1 MARADYF
8 DDIQNLYIAYY
19 QRPADPEG
27 LVYWADRLDAA
38 GGDMTAIINAFATSA
53 ESTALYGDINS
64 DTISDVVTDIY
75 QALFGRAPESEGLN
89 YYVNGFN
96 AGTFTAGTIALDI
109 LNGAQNDDRLAINNK
124 VEAAMQFTQVLDP
137 DLDALELQGTYEGD
151 ADAQAGR
158 EFLAQV
164 THDPTTQ
171 YTDTALVEYIQTNIA
186 DTGDPILE
194 QISGQTF
201 TLTAGADAPE
211 STAGNDTYVAS
222 EATLSSADVL
232 DGGDGIDTLR
242 YASSGAAA
250 VSEAGFEASN
260 IEIVQ
265 VTSDATGGT
274 TFDVTGVSD
283 LQTLRNFNSSEDLT
297 LTGMNALPDV
307 ELVSVGSA
315 GAGAPDPTPDTTL
328 VFDAA
333 VVAGSA
339 DELNLVLDTNLNVDG
354 TGIGALTAQGIEV
367 VNVTTQNGA
376 SIIDTIVSA
385 QLETVNV
392 VGDQDLTIQN
402 NLVGA
407 TTIAAGTFTGNLSV
421 VADSGAQ
428 DVEVTGGTGDDRADF
443 SNAWDLNDAFDG
455 GEGTDTLGLTY
466 GVAST
471 IAAANS
477 GTATNVEILDVTTAA
492 NVNGTIDMDNFASVE
507 KVIFNAGINT
517 GVTATVDDAVTGLE
531 VEVDVDAAATGNL
544 VVDLKTDGAADE
556 LTITLDNIDAGDAI
570 ASIDAADAETLTISA
585 KDVTVTGNG
594 DVTITTL
601 TAGDATTLNLSGD
614 ADITIGNTVDPATP
628 VLAAINASTATGDV
642 TISNTNTA
650 AAGATITLGSGDD
663 QLWVATSNGA
673 DTITLGDGE
682 DVVAYNTV
690 AQSDRD
696 MDVITDFV
704 SGTDQLNLSYNAA
717 GVAVNW
723 GAGNFVASNQFVGNY
738 ATFAQA
744 QGALDGTVVS
754 VVFQQDEQILWL
766 DADANGTLDNND
778 FRVQLDGVTSV
789 TAADLG
795 FAAGNTI
802 TLEAPGAVVNA
813 TTMTNA
819 TDVSTNNDDT
829 INTVVAN
836 LTAATNVDGLF
847 GTDTLNVTDAITAPF
862 DFNIPTIAN
871 VEVFNL
877 TQGSTA
883 NVTAKNGA
891 GIETNAGAAAIVTL
905 GTGGQEFNGSA
916 DDDTLTLAAGAGLTD
931 TADMGDGDDVVTGS
945 LAGDSDVDLGD
956 GTNIFN
962 SGGAGDDTVTGG
974 AGVDT
979 FNFGRAGML
988 DNNDEID
995 GAGGNDILNATD
1007 TFAATDLDG
1016 VSNVETINLT
1026 LTAASVITSVNDLVA
1041 AGENVTINHLGG
1053 ANALTFTGTAE
1064 TDGAFTFNASAA
1076 AAADIITG
1084 GDGDDTFNYALN
1096 TGNVTLT
1103 GGDGDDTFNM
1113 GDNLTVADI
1122 INGGLGND
1130 VLNVGDDSGLPVTDL
1145 DGVTNVETINIV
1157 NTGASTY
1164 QPAAGVIAAGETL
1177 TINAAGGG
1185 AAVTLDL
1192 ANETDGRVIYT
1203 GTNFGDTLIL
1213 SGAND
1218 AATIDTFTLGTG
1230 ADTVDLVTNATNTVA
1245 NLAGVDEVANF
1256 NVAGGDV
1263 IDVTNVGATLY
1274 AVNVD
1279 TAEIGDFVAKANAA
1293 LAASGVTAAAA
1304 AAGDIFQVTV
1314 GDGGMAGTYVI
1325 SNDIAGSLVS
1335 AADEII
1341 QLTGTIGTIT
1351 NAEFV

>member
-443 SNAWDLNDAFDG
+443 SNGWDLNDAFDG

-507 KVIFNAGINT
+507 KVIFNAGINP

-544 VVDLKTDGAADE
+544 VLDLKTDGAADE

-570 ASIDAADAETLTISA
+570 ASIDAADAETLNISA
-585 KDVTVTGNG
+585 DDDTVTGNG

-673 DTITLGDGE
+673 DTITLGAGE

-696 MDVITDFV
+696 MDVIKDFV

-723 GAGNFVASNQFVGNY
+723 GAGGNFVASNQFVGNY

-744 QGALDGTVVS
+744 QGALNAGGAVS

-766 DADANGTLDNND
+766 DANGDGTLDNND
-778 FRVQLDGVTSV
+778 FRVQLESVTSV

-795 FAAGNTI
+795 FTVGNTVEL
-802 TLEAPGAVVNA
+802 TAPAANVSRVLN
-813 TTMTNA
+813 TNA
-819 TDVSTNNDDT
+819 SDFTTNEDDT
-829 INTVVAN
+829 INTTVAN
-836 LTAATNVDGLF
+836 LAASTINGEF
-847 GTDTLNVTDAITAPF
+847 GTDTLNVTGDAVGVTALNVAAGANAALTSIENVNFTGNVGLLNLGTAIPVDVENLSVDGGGLTATTTAAGQTF
-862 DFNIPTIAN
+862 SLTGTGVGTLTFGAFADTTFNTDGGADTINA
-871 VEVFNL
+871 VTLASQTV
-877 TQGSTA
+877 STGGNTDTI
-883 NVTAKNGA
+883 NVTANAGMGADIDGGA
-891 GIETNAGAAAIVTL
+891 GIDTLNWTADAAGAATMTTINGVEVVVITPNVGGNQLTINDDVTGVTSTAAGVTTINATAAAVDGVAMNLGNAADVLNITTAGNFTL
-905 GTGGQEFNGSA
+905 GALSAVEDVNFAAGDNTVTTIAANVAGATTGFDGGVGNN
-916 DDDTLTLAAGAGLTD
+916 TLTLTTNVAATTD
-931 TADMGDGDDVVTGS
+931 
-945 LAGDSDVDLGD
+945 L
-956 GTNIFN
+956 
-962 SGGAGDDTVTGG
+962 DTVTGF
-974 AGVDT
+974 D
-979 FNFGRAGML
+979 
-988 DNNDEID
+988 
-995 GAGGNDILNATD
+995 
-1007 TFAATDLDG
+1007 
-1016 VSNVETINLT
+1016 TINL
-1026 LTAASVITSVNDLVA
+1026 
-1041 AGENVTINHLGG
+1041 GGG
-1053 ANALTFTGTAE
+1053 ANAITFGGDTIVATGESLLIDNSNATGALTLDVSAE
-1064 TDGAFTFNASAA
+1064 TDGVVNVIVGDNGTGGTGITMAANALADTITLGAGADAVVLDGTSIVNNISELDSIVNFKQAGADTIDFSTASTVVPSGAVYTLNIASSDLTGLIGAANTEIASSSIASAA
-1076 AAADIITG
+1076 
-1084 GDGDDTFNYALN
+1084 
-1096 TGNVTLT
+1096 
-1103 GGDGDDTFNM
+1103 
-1113 GDNLTVADI
+1113 
-1122 INGGLGND
+1122 
-1130 VLNVGDDSGLPVTDL
+1130 
-1145 DGVTNVETINIV
+1145 
-1157 NTGASTY
+1157 
-1164 QPAAGVIAAGETL
+1164 
-1177 TINAAGGG
+1177 
-1185 AAVTLDL
+1185 
-1192 ANETDGRVIYT
+1192 
-1203 GTNFGDTLIL
+1203 
-1213 SGAND
+1213 
-1218 AATIDTFTLGTG
+1218 
-1230 ADTVDLVTNATNTVA
+1230 
-1245 NLAGVDEVANF
+1245 
-1256 NVAGGDV
+1256 GDV
-1263 IDVTNVGATLY
+1263 FLIQV
-1274 AVNVD
+1274 
-1279 TAEIGDFVAKANAA
+1279 
-1293 LAASGVTAAAA
+1293 ASGDA
-1304 AAGDIFQVTV
+1304 
-1314 GDGGMAGTYVI
+1314 AGTYAVQDLLGD
-1325 SNDIAGSLVS
+1325 DITGDDFIVA
-1335 AADEII
+1335 
-1341 QLTGTIGTIT
+1341 LTGTVGSIAPADFI
-1351 NAEFV
+1351 